1 MEEEEYVEKIVIE
14 LQPRLDLFYLRKIQY
29 FILF

>member
-14 LQPRLDLFYLRKIQY
+14 LQPRLDLFFFNKNAI
-29 FILF
+29 F